1 MEEFPTEASCKVH
14 FKTQRE
20 QEGVICKK
28 CGSSHHYRLKAKE
41 Q

>member
-1 MEEFPTEASCKVH
+1 MEEFPTESACKSH

-28 CGSSHHYRLKAKE
+28 KSVVAGIIIG
-41 Q
+41 